1 MAERKRKS
9 GAIEMIGVGY
19 RPLLII
25 RKLPALGISFLQLES
40 GQGTAGCPSR
50 ELNAVVTGS
59 APGCVVAGPGITTKE
74 SDP

>member
-25 RKLPALGISFLQLES
+25 RNPPALGISFLQLE
-40 GQGTAGCPSR
+40 
-50 ELNAVVTGS
+50 
-59 APGCVVAGPGITTKE
+59 
-74 SDP
+74 